1 MVTTIVAGLL
11 QALFII
17 ALAPLVSGLIKKVKA
32 RLQTRRGPGIF
43 QLYFDLYKY
52 MQKESVVSEHTSWIF
67 RVTPVIYL
75 GSVVAAASLIPVVFL
90 SGMNFTGDI
99 ILIIYLFGLGRFF
112 LTLAGL
118 DAGSAFG
125 GMASSREMSVS
136 SIAEPAM
143 MISLFAVALIAGT
156 TNLAGMIKGLG
167 EASSISLIP
176 AHLLAFVGFFIVAVA
191 ETGRIPVDNP
201 DTHLELTMI
210 HEGMLLEYSG
220 KPLAML
226 SLGASVKQLLILSLL
241 ANIFFPWGMATGL
254 DVSSLVMATA
264 IYLSKIVLLGV
275 AMAVI
280 ETSFAKMRL
289 FKVPDLIMGS
299 FLLGLLGLVS
309 QFMLRG

>member
-1 MVTTIVAGLL
+1 MGSTIAAGLL
-11 QALFII
+11 QAVFII
-17 ALAPLVSGLIKKVKA
+17 ILAPLVSGLIKKIKA
-32 RLQTRRGPGIF
+32 TLQTRRGPGVF
-43 QLYFDLYKY
+43 QMYFDLYKY

-75 GSVVAAASLIPVVFL
+75 GSIVAAATLIPVVFL

-118 DAGSAFG
+118 DAGGAFG
-125 GMASSREMSVS
+125 GMASSREVSVA

-143 MISLFAVALIAGT
+143 MLSLFTVALMAGT
-156 TNLAGMIKGLG
+156 TNLAGMLASLG
-167 EASSISLIP
+167 QASSATLIP

-220 KPLAML
+220 KPLAVL
-226 SLGASVKQLLILSLL
+226 SLGASIKQLLILSLL
-241 ANIFFPWGMATGL
+241 ANIFFPWGMAAEFSFVSLAISTGL
-254 DVSSLVMATA
+254 
-264 IYLSKIVLLGV
+264 YLAKIFFLGM

-299 FLLGLLGLVS
+299 FFLGLLGLVS
-309 QFMLRG
+309 NLLLRG